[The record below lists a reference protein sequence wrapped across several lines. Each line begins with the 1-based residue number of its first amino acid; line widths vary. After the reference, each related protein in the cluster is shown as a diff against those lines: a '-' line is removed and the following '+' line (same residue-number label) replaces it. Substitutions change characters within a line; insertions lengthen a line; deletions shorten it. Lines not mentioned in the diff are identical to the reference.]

1 MTTIEIGGELSNRAR
16 GNAKGTGSQID
27 SGLKKPPQHDVII
40 IGADSMSTKMIWN
53 GLLLSKNFF

>member
-1 MTTIEIGGELSNRAR
+1 MTSIEIGGELSNRAR

-27 SGLKKPPQHDVII
+27 NSPEKPPQYDVII
-40 IGADSMSTKMIWN
+40 IGADSTNMIWN